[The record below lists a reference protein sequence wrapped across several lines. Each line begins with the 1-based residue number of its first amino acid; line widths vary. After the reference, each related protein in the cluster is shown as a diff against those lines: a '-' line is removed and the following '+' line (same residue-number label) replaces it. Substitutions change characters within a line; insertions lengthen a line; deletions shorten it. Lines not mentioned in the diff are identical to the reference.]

1 MFLLIITNVF
11 IYFIYILI
19 SVSNNTIKKK
29 TYFILSLYIVWL
41 PTEKEINAS
50 LPDKHGLDFILKGK
64 NRIFRSILSSA

>member
-19 SVSNNTIKKK
+19 SVSNNTIKN